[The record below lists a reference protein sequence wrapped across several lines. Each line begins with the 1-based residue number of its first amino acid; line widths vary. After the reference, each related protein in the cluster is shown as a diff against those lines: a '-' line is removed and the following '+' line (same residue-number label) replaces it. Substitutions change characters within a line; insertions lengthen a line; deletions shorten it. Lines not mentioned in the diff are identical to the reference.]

1 MDEWWLV
8 FVPDPERWGPL
19 PEEGVLGV
27 RDLPTALD
35 AVGLRPGDPVFV
47 RPDFVVDAE
56 LLQFALWPDF
66 RDLER
71 ESRRNYATDIRLLL
85 SWLWRRGVHWRAAT
99 DADLRAYKEFRV
111 DSPLNPQRVGGA
123 KWNREA
129 AALTQ
134 LYKWAKVSPLPLD
147 VGRRADREASA
158 RSSRVS
164 WLTPRTWGLWQDLGL
179 RGLGRDGAPLPG
191 WDGRTELRNTSFVG
205 LALSSG
211 LRRQEAGAML
221 TFEVPTRRLRSG
233 RYCHGQVASALSRS
247 KRDRTYYTSVES
259 VRQLGAYSESER
271 TWAIQRAQQEGRYE
285 KLSLMRLVTN
295 VTHGRAPVVHWVD
308 RAGAAGRRE
317 LSLLDWRE
325 RQWLFVEGSHGPEP
339 AWLWLTEQGMPMLP
353 DRWNTVFWQAN
364 QRCEEALLTPEERE
378 IPRPLRSAAVRGK
391 APYASPHAARH
402 SMALYMLIVLN
413 EIMDKKYGLT
423 VADRR
428 DFAQLYGDPW
438 WLVKTLL
445 GHRDV
450 ETTKEHYLNPVMHL
464 QLESILAFDAEDEHG
479 ETDRTKDLNGLF
491 AQLARETSGIQDIE
505 LLVDALPVAAAS

>member
-27 RDLPTALD
+27 RDLPAALE

-56 LLQFALWPDF
+56 LLQFALSPDF

-221 TFEVPTRRLRSG
+221 TFEVPCRRLRSG
-233 RYCHGQVASALSRS
+233 RYCHGQVARALSRS

-285 KLSLMRLVTN
+285 KLPLMRLVTN
-295 VTHGRAPVVHWVD
+295 VTHGPAPVVHWVD
-308 RAGAAGRRE
+308 RAGVAGRRE

-325 RQWLFVEGSHGPEP
+325 RQWLFVEGPHGPEP
-339 AWLWLTEQGMPMLP
+339 AWLWLTEQGLPMLP

-391 APYASPHAARH
+391 APYATPHAARH

-413 EIMDKKYGLT
+413 ELMDKKYGLT

-450 ETTKEHYLNPVMHL
+450 ETTKEHYLNPVMHM
-464 QLESILAFDAEDEHG
+464 QLESILAFDTEDEHS

-505 LLVDALPVAAAS
+505 LLVDALPIAAAS

>member
-99 DADLRAYKEFRV
+99 DTDLRAYKEFRV

-179 RGLGRDGAPLPG
+179 RGLDRDGAPLPG

-205 LALSSG
+205 LALTSG

-233 RYCHGQVASALSRS
+233 RYYHGQVASALSRS

-285 KLSLMRLVTN
+285 KLPLMRLVTN

-308 RAGAAGRRE
+308 RAGVAGRRE

-325 RQWLFVEGSHGPEP
+325 RQWLFVEGPHGPEP

-413 EIMDKKYGLT
+413 ELMDKKYGLT

-464 QLESILAFDAEDEHG
+464 QLESILAFDTEGEHG

>member
-1 MDEWWLV
+1 M
-8 FVPDPERWGPL
+8 
-19 PEEGVLGV
+19 
-27 RDLPTALD
+27 
-35 AVGLRPGDPVFV
+35 
-47 RPDFVVDAE
+47 
-56 LLQFALWPDF
+56 
-66 RDLER
+66 
-71 ESRRNYATDIRLLL
+71 S
-85 SWLWRRGVHWRAAT
+85 
-99 DADLRAYKEFRV
+99 
-111 DSPLNPQRVGGA
+111 
-123 KWNREA
+123 
-129 AALTQ
+129 
-134 LYKWAKVSPLPLD
+134 
-147 VGRRADREASA
+147 
-158 RSSRVS
+158 
-164 WLTPRTWGLWQDLGL
+164 
-179 RGLGRDGAPLPG
+179 G

-211 LRRQEAGAML
+211 LRRQEVGAML

-308 RAGAAGRRE
+308 RAGVSGRRE
-317 LSLLDWRE
+317 LSLMDWRE
-325 RQWLFVEGSHGPEP
+325 RQWLFVEGAHGPEP

-413 EIMDKKYGLT
+413 ELMDKKYGLT
-423 VADRR
+423 MADRR

-450 ETTKEHYLNPVMHL
+450 ETTKEHYLNPVMHM
-464 QLESILAFDAEDEHG
+464 QLESILAFDTEDEHG

-505 LLVDALPVAAAS
+505 LLVDALPIAAAS

>member
-1 MDEWWLV
+1 MDEWWVV
-8 FVPDPERWGPL
+8 FVPDPERWWQL

-27 RDLPTALD
+27 CDLPTALNR
-35 AVGLRPGDPVFV
+35 VGLRPGDPVFV
-47 RPDFVVDAE
+47 RPDYVVDAE
-56 LLQFALWPDF
+56 LLDF
-66 RDLER
+66 VLSPEFRGLER

-85 SWLWRRGVHWRAAT
+85 SWLWRRGVPWRAAT
-99 DADLRAYKEFRV
+99 RADLRAYKEFRL
-111 DSPLNPQRVGGA
+111 DSPLNPQRIGGT
-123 KWNREA
+123 KWNRDA
-129 AALTQ
+129 AALTR
-134 LYKWAKVSPLPLD
+134 LYKWAKVSPLPVD
-147 VGRRADREASA
+147 VGRRGDRAASA

-164 WLTPRTWGLWQDLGL
+164 WLTPRTWGLWQDPGL

-205 LALSSG
+205 LTLSAG

-221 TFEVPTRRLRSG
+221 TVEVPTRPLRSG
-233 RYCHGQVASALSRS
+233 RYCHGQVARALSRS
-247 KRDRTYYTSVES
+247 KRDRTFYVSVES
-259 VRQLGAYSESER
+259 VRQVGAYSESER
-271 TWAIQRAQQEGRYE
+271 AWAVQRAQGEGRYE
-285 KLSLMRLVTN
+285 KLALMRLITKVTQGP
-295 VTHGRAPVVHWVD
+295 VPVVHWVD
-308 RAGAAGRRE
+308 RDGVAGRRE

-325 RQWLFVEGSHGPEP
+325 RQRLFVEGPQGPEP

-364 QRCEEALLTPEERE
+364 QRCEEALLTPQERE
-378 IPRPLRSAAVRGK
+378 VPRLVRLAEVRGK
-391 APYASPHAARH
+391 VPFATPHSARH

-413 EIMDKKYGLT
+413 ELMDKKYGLT

-450 ETTKEHYLNPVMHL
+450 ETTKEHYLNPVMHM
-464 QLESILAFDAEDEHG
+464 QLESILAFDTEDEHG

-505 LLVDALPVAAAS
+505 LLVEALPIAAAS